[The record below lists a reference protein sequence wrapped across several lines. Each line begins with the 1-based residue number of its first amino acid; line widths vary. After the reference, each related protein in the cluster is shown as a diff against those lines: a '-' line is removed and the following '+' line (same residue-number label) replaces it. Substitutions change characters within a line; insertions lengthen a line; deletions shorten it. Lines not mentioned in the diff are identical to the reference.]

1 MMDEKEVAKNLTEL
15 YQRLLN
21 QPLLRK
27 GGEWKDDWPGWE
39 RGITWHPDKAGVY
52 ILWESE
58 DGVQSNSPPVYVGEG
73 LIGRR
78 IWESF
83 QTRSDWQY
91 AQILTDNLISGDSRG
106 CRFLRKALERFC
118 IVALDPHGN
127 ID

>member
-1 MMDEKEVAKNLTEL
+1 MMYEEEVAKNLTEL

-27 GGEWKDDWPGWE
+27 GSAWGDDWPGWE
-39 RGITWHPDKAGVY
+39 RGVKWYPDKVGVY

-58 DGVQSNSPPVYVGEG
+58 DGIKSNLPPVYVGEG
-73 LIGRR
+73 LIGPR
-78 IWESF
+78 IWDSF
-83 QTRSDWQY
+83 HTRPDWQY
-91 AQILTDNLISGDSRG
+91 AQILTDNLISCDSRE

-118 IVALDPHGN
+118 IVALDPHDN